1 MDTAVPMTATQLAII
16 WPLLGFLLLWMILF
30 AVLAFRPDPA
40 KRKAPTDV
48 MLTPQ
53 NASTPST
60 SAMLHVLIAQP
71 SPGGTIAQ
79 VSPASLVSTPG
90 SDSSSGAGNSTLM
103 F

>member
-16 WPLLGFLLLWMILF
+16 WPLLGFLLIWMILF

-40 KRKAPTDV
+40 KHRVPANIPLTSGNAP
-48 MLTPQ
+48 
-53 NASTPST
+53 TPST

-71 SPGGTIAQ
+71 SPTSTIAQ
-79 VSPASLVSTPG
+79 ASPASAVSTPS
-90 SDSSSGAGNSTLM
+90 SDSSNGAGNSTLM